1 MPPQREGLIKRKAG
15 QPRAEFSSRL
25 VAVQVRERA
34 DVGRATS
41 LFRHVIA
48 AEDAACDSVQPAV
61 VPAHESLEGTG
72 IAPASTLYEQQI
84 RQVSKRLHRI
94 YNALGLQPARCI
106 RGMRNS

>member
-1 MPPQREGLIKRKAG
+1 MPPQRESLIKCKAR
-15 QPRAEFSSRL
+15 QSRAELSGRL
-25 VAVQVRERA
+25 VAVEVGERA
-34 DVGRATS
+34 DIRRANR
-41 LFRHVIA
+41 LFRHVIV

-72 IAPASTLYEQQI
+72 IAPASALDEQQI
-84 RQVSKRLHRI
+84 RQVSKRLHGI